1 MLERTI
7 LHCDLNAFYASV
19 EALKR
24 PELKKVPMA
33 VCGNPKNR
41 HGIILAK
48 NELAKKC
55 GILTAETVFSAR
67 RKCPD
72 LVLVPPNHDD
82 YEKYSKLVNQI
93 YLRYTDRVE
102 PFGIDESWLDVTGS
116 LSLFGS
122 GKDIADSIREDVK
135 SEIGL
140 TVSVGVSFNKVF
152 AKLGSDLKKPD
163 ATTVISRD
171 KYRDIVWPLPVKSL
185 IYVGKAASQ
194 TLARMGILTIG
205 DLAAAD
211 KRLVAMKLGK
221 HGEMIC
227 TYARGED
234 DSEVRVFEDDPDL
247 KTVGNGMTFSRDL
260 VDINDIKAGVTELAD
275 TVAMRL
281 RKNGLM
287 CTTVQVQIR
296 DPHFKTISRQRAL
309 KNPTQYAREITEA
322 AMQLIRNSWKVG
334 APIRSIAITGANLI
348 PEDYATEQL
357 DLFDTSIYMRRE
369 RTRKIASA
377 IDSIRDKYGKE
388 SISFGSKL
396 GKDIFASHET
406 DAENDKTE

>member
-1 MLERTI
+1 M
-7 LHCDLNAFYASV
+7 
-19 EALKR
+19 
-24 PELKKVPMA
+24 
-33 VCGNPKNR
+33 
-41 HGIILAK
+41 
-48 NELAKKC
+48 
-55 GILTAETVFSAR
+55 
-67 RKCPD
+67 
-72 LVLVPPNHDD
+72 LVPPNHDD

-211 KRLVAMKLGK
+211 KRLVAMELGK

>member
-1 MLERTI
+1 
-7 LHCDLNAFYASV
+7 
-19 EALKR
+19 
-24 PELKKVPMA
+24 
-33 VCGNPKNR
+33 
-41 HGIILAK
+41 
-48 NELAKKC
+48 
-55 GILTAETVFSAR
+55 
-67 RKCPD
+67 
-72 LVLVPPNHDD
+72 
-82 YEKYSKLVNQI
+82 
-93 YLRYTDRVE
+93 
-102 PFGIDESWLDVTGS
+102 
-116 LSLFGS
+116 
-122 GKDIADSIREDVK
+122 
-135 SEIGL
+135 
-140 TVSVGVSFNKVF
+140 
-152 AKLGSDLKKPD
+152 
-163 ATTVISRD
+163 
-171 KYRDIVWPLPVKSL
+171 
-185 IYVGKAASQ
+185 
-194 TLARMGILTIG
+194 MGILTIG

>member
-1 MLERTI
+1 
-7 LHCDLNAFYASV
+7 
-19 EALKR
+19 
-24 PELKKVPMA
+24 MA

-281 RKNGLM
+281 RK
-287 CTTVQVQIR
+287 
-296 DPHFKTISRQRAL
+296 
-309 KNPTQYAREITEA
+309 
-322 AMQLIRNSWKVG
+322 
-334 APIRSIAITGANLI
+334 TG
-348 PEDYATEQL
+348 
-357 DLFDTSIYMRRE
+357 
-369 RTRKIASA
+369 
-377 IDSIRDKYGKE
+377 
-388 SISFGSKL
+388 
-396 GKDIFASHET
+396 
-406 DAENDKTE
+406 

>member
-322 AMQLIRNSWKVG
+322 AMQLIRNSWKRWTT
-334 APIRSIAITGANLI
+334 I
-348 PEDYATEQL
+348 
-357 DLFDTSIYMRRE
+357 
-369 RTRKIASA
+369 
-377 IDSIRDKYGKE
+377 
-388 SISFGSKL
+388 
-396 GKDIFASHET
+396 
-406 DAENDKTE
+406 